1 MTTPPPGARSSLWTY
16 YDRRAWDYQ
25 GGVRGAQQY
34 FAKLGVDTD
43 PQVMGAELE
52 EITRRLGA
60 LPPALFVDVGAGP
73 GVFTTLLPGTG
84 IAIDQS
90 EAALRRLRGETT
102 GVPVVRGDATALPLA
117 DKAVTRLFAGHLYG
131 HLEPGERADF
141 LAEAHRVAE
150 ELVILDSGRPPGA
163 KAEEWQT
170 RSLPDGTTHT
180 VYKRHF
186 EIDVLLAEIGGE
198 PLFNG
203 RYYVAVRS
211 RA

>member
-1 MTTPPPGARSSLWTY
+1 VTTPPSARSSLWTY

-34 FAKLGVDTD
+34 FARLGVDTD
-43 PQVMGAELE
+43 PDVIGAELE
-52 EITRRLGA
+52 EIARRLRA
-60 LPPALFVDVGAGP
+60 LPPARFVDVGAGP
-73 GVFTTLLPGTG
+73 GVFTTVLRGTG
-84 IAIDQS
+84 VAIDQS
-90 EAALRRLRGETT
+90 EAALRRLRGEIT
-102 GVPVVRGDATALPLA
+102 GLPVIRGDATFLPLA
-117 DKAVTRLFAGHLYG
+117 DKSVTRLFAGHLYG
-131 HLEPGERADF
+131 HLELGERAHF
-141 LAEAHRVAE
+141 LAEAHRVAD

-180 VYKRHF
+180 IYKRHF
-186 EIDVLLAEIGGE
+186 DIDVLVAEIGGE